1 MRKILFHQRQILHT
15 PIIDKKQKQKQ
26 KKLILC
32 SKITFP
38 PNYKNMSS
46 SEIEELKKQLALFQA
61 AAPDIADKVREYE
74 EQQRI
79 EREEREERERYEK
92 IINNIP
98 KAIEYISM
106 DTSYEP
112 ERQELI
118 KEVLELA
125 FEKIKNQEERIQD
138 LEETIYEIDNPDEFK
153 FEPFCIEKHKYSIIQ
168 SKLEPGEYII
178 KEIYSIHS
186 GEVGSIPDNMY
197 ITNFGNLLSFNIN
210 ILTNMIRKIVQ
221 SFTSSCHIHNANY
234 NSICKYFNIQPS
246 YEIEKDQEIL
256 YSKLFGCELSSRT
269 NPFYKAVCNKN
280 TILEPFLVEAIKKYK
295 FDIKIHYCIKIELNS
310 KTNQYKI
317 IENQSSNGKNLNQ
330 FFEENTF
337 GGFLKD
343 KIINFIEEVRR
354 SHPRINYDSIP
365 IANLPSEIPIAEP
378 VLGIPESASTEVL
391 KNAAE
396 QRRENIRNR
405 VIRRKRYES
414 KSGGSSG
421 NLLRW
426 NIG

>member
-1 MRKILFHQRQILHT
+1 
-15 PIIDKKQKQKQ
+15 
-26 KKLILC
+26 
-32 SKITFP
+32 
-38 PNYKNMSS
+38 MSS

-79 EREEREERERYEK
+79 EREEKEERERYEK

-98 KAIEYISM
+98 KAIEYIKNGVIGGG
-106 DTSYEP
+106 EV
-112 ERQELI
+112 ERGELI

-138 LEETIYEIDNPDEFK
+138 LEETIYEMDNPDEFK
-153 FEPFCIEKHKYSIIQ
+153 FEPYCNQKHRFSIIQ

-178 KEIYSIHS
+178 KEIYNLNFSS
-186 GEVGSIPDNMY
+186 DNMY
-197 ITNFGNLLSFNIN
+197 ITNFGNLLSMNTSHLREDINYIGRFISGLIGNKNTYHNIFQY
-210 ILTNMIRKIVQ
+210 LHLQ
-221 SFTSSCHIHNANY
+221 PYY
-234 NSICKYFNIQPS
+234 NEEQDKKN
-246 YEIEKDQEIL
+246 L
-256 YSKLFGCELSSRT
+256 YPKLFGGEIQCCCYHFNSTFEEGDCGYKGKKFEDFNYSCS

-280 TILEPFLVEAIKKYK
+280 TIMEPFLVEAIKNYK
-295 FDIKIHYCIKIELNS
+295 FDVKIPI
-310 KTNQYKI
+310 
-317 IENQSSNGKNLNQ
+317 NLNHNYNKDTEQFIPFNQKYGSPNGEKLIQ

-354 SHPRINYDSIP
+354 SNPRMNYINVPLSQP
-365 IANLPSEIPIAEP
+365 PIAEP
-378 VLGIPESASTEVL
+378 VLGIPETPSVSSEVL

-396 QRRENIRNR
+396 QRRDNIRNR
-405 VIRRKRYES
+405 VIRRKKYES

>member
-1 MRKILFHQRQILHT
+1 
-15 PIIDKKQKQKQ
+15 
-26 KKLILC
+26 
-32 SKITFP
+32 
-38 PNYKNMSS
+38 MSS

-106 DTSYEP
+106 DASYEP

-138 LEETIYEIDNPDEFK
+138 LEETIYEMDNPDEFK
-153 FEPFCIEKHKYSIIQ
+153 FEPYCIQKHKFSIIQ
-168 SKLEPGEYII
+168 SKLEPEEYII
-178 KEIYSIHS
+178 KEIYNVNNCS
-186 GEVGSIPDNMY
+186 DNMY
-197 ITNFGNLLSFNIN
+197 ITNFGNLLSMNTHNLRYNIRSYIGPFISGRISERN
-210 ILTNMIRKIVQ
+210 TYQIIFQYLHLQ
-221 SFTSSCHIHNANY
+221 PYY
-234 NSICKYFNIQPS
+234 NKEQDN
-246 YEIEKDQEIL
+246 KNL
-256 YSKLFGCELSSRT
+256 YPKLFGGEFECCCYHFNSTFEEGDCVYKGQKFVKDFT
-269 NPFYKAVCNKN
+269 NNCCAYPFYKAVCNKN
-280 TILEPFLVEAIKKYK
+280 TIMEPFLVEAIKNYK
-295 FDIKIHYCIKIELNS
+295 FDVKIPTNIDHNYIKANHFIPF
-310 KTNQYKI
+310 NQKY
-317 IENQSSNGKNLNQ
+317 ESPNGEKLIQ

-337 GGFLKD
+337 GGLLKD

-354 SHPRINYDSIP
+354 SHPRINYATTP

-378 VLGIPESASTEVL
+378 VLGIPESVSTEVL

-396 QRRENIRNR
+396 HRRDNIRNR

-414 KSGGSSG
+414 KSGGSSD
-421 NLLRW
+421 NLLKW